1 MTIDGPDL
9 SDDEHRRLAAE
20 MYERW
25 QAGEKKSPLEIEY
38 WGDATS
44 HGKHFTSY
52 TKRWLGVTTETKSS
66 QTQHIERLEGL
77 LRSNGI
83 SPTDAG
89 DLDEQFRLLA
99 KARESALS
107 ALRGYNDPL
116 AGFRTEAFIVL
127 MIIAW
132 NSLFQAI
139 LERDGTDYWAR
150 DAEGVQL
157 KIDGRPKTKET
168 WELAQLAIDGSEN
181 EAVRQ
186 NLDFFIRLRNLIAH
200 RYMPALDTAI
210 TGEAQAM
217 LLNLVGRRHSSNPAR
232 CRLTTLP
239 GSLESMER
247 RLLTLT
253 DGATQSA

>member
-1 MTIDGPDL
+1 MTSDGHDL

-25 QAGEKKSPLEIEY
+25 QSGEKKSPLEIEY

-89 DLDEQFRLLA
+89 DLDEQFRLPA

-132 NSLFQAI
+132 NSCS
-139 LERDGTDYWAR
+139 RR
-150 DAEGVQL
+150 SSS
-157 KIDGRPKTKET
+157 ET
-168 WELAQLAIDGSEN
+168 GL
-181 EAVRQ
+181 
-186 NLDFFIRLRNLIAH
+186 
-200 RYMPALDTAI
+200 T
-210 TGEAQAM
+210 TGPAM
-217 LLNLVGRRHSSNPAR
+217 LRVCSSRSMGDRRPRRHGN
-232 CRLTTLP
+232 
-239 GSLESMER
+239 
-247 RLLTLT
+247 
-253 DGATQSA
+253 

>member
-25 QAGEKKSPLEIEY
+25 QGGEKKSPLEIEY

-52 TKRWLGVTTETKSS
+52 TKRWPGVTTETKSS

-89 DLDEQFRLLA
+89 DLDEHFRLLA

-116 AGFRTEAFIVL
+116 AGFRTEAFGEHRAARFVAEGLAEHGGPGPDPAEIDL
-127 MIIAW
+127 
-132 NSLFQAI
+132 
-139 LERDGTDYWAR
+139 GTGRALTRLAALTASAR
-150 DAEGVQL
+150 NRPFPVVDAEDLSGGAMTVW
-157 KIDGRPKTKET
+157 IRPAFVPEAD
-168 WELAQLAIDGSEN
+168 LN
-181 EAVRQ
+181 ERVLGGPQ
-186 NLDFFIRLRNLIAH
+186 
-200 RYMPALDTAI
+200 
-210 TGEAQAM
+210 
-217 LLNLVGRRHSSNPAR
+217 
-232 CRLTTLP
+232 
-239 GSLESMER
+239 
-247 RLLTLT
+247 LLTPAERERLSLPEV
-253 DGATQSA
+253 ASP